1 MFALMAVSAVLAYF
15 VKGLSGFANT
25 LVFSSCM
32 GFFQSNI
39 DISPIELVLG
49 FPANCLEVYRQRKS
63 VHIKKWL
70 PAAAA
75 LVAGAIPGI
84 LLLKS
89 GSPQML
95 KIVFG
100 VAVMALAAEMLL
112 REYSGRKYRPNRA
125 VEAIVC
131 ALAGLM
137 CGLFGIGALAAA
149 YFSRTAKDSSEFKG
163 NLCAVF
169 LTDNVFRIV
178 MYSVFGILTPSVL
191 LTVAKLLPFAAFGLF
206 LGIKCAGKISEK
218 AVKKCV
224 IVLLLFSGLSLFV
237 INL

>member
-15 VKGLSGFANT
+15 VKGLCGFANT
-25 LVFSSCM
+25 LVFSTCM
-32 GFFQSNI
+32 GFFKSNL

-49 FPANCLEVYRQRKS
+49 FPASCIEVYRQRRS
-63 VHIKKWL
+63 VRLKMWL
-70 PAAAA
+70 PAALA

-84 LLLKS
+84 LLLKNT
-89 GSPQML
+89 SPQLL
-95 KIVFG
+95 KVFFG
-100 VAVMALAAEMLL
+100 IMVMALAVEMLL
-112 REYSGRKYRPNRA
+112 REMSGRKYRPNRA

-149 YFSRTAKDSSEFKG
+149 YFSRTTHDSSEFKG

-178 MYSVFGILTPSVL
+178 MYSIFGILTPSVL
-191 LTVAKLLPFAAFGLF
+191 LTVAKLLPFAALGLF
-206 LGIKCAGKISEK
+206 LGIKCAGRISEK

-224 IVLLLFSGLSLFV
+224 IVLLLLSGLSLL
-237 INL
+237 ILNL